1 MAVPRIS
8 VVVPIYNVE
17 EYLETCLDSIAGQTF
32 GDLDVVMVDDGSTDG
47 SRAIAER
54 YAARDHRFR
63 LLTQANGGLSKAR
76 NTGIEA
82 TSCEFLAFVDSDD
95 VLPPDAYERLLGAL
109 DQTGSD
115 FATGNI
121 HRLRR
126 AGPKQSPF
134 AAKIFTRT
142 RLKTHITRFPA
153 LVSDRT
159 AWNKL
164 WRRSF
169 WDEHRFRFPEG
180 RVHEDIPVVLPA
192 HYQARSVDVL
202 SEPVYYYRIRESG
215 ELSITQRRLE
225 PKVLLDRL
233 SAVETVSR
241 FLAEKG
247 ERKARRTYLETVVAD
262 DLRYFVN
269 VLESADADYR
279 ALFLER
285 VNAFLD
291 DAEDGIYKPLP
302 AIDRLKWHL
311 VRRRLMDEL
320 LEVLRFERED
330 LRSTPPVRLRGKWY
344 GAYPFRTD
352 RKLGIPLSTYRLRQ
366 ELTLEA
372 GIDAVRLEGSRLEV
386 EGYAYIEGV
395 GAPERGSQRVT
406 LTAARPGALR
416 RFGARLSPVRARA
429 SAVHRPDIA
438 ASVRRPVS
446 DPTWSGFRASLDLD
460 RLRLTAAGR
469 DGVWQLY
476 VIVRVGALARRRMRF
491 SFDDT
496 RPVGPAEQRSR
507 DGAILRVTRGRK
519 DEIVLERRARWARI
533 RDHRLAGGALEL
545 SGELNGAGPSGLAL
559 EVSTADGSATRRYAV
574 TAADGGFSASVPVAD
589 ILKASAP
596 ADETSWSL
604 AVVGPSLRL
613 PLGLSPGAP
622 EGAWRRGHR
631 ELALIARRDG
641 NAALLVWAGR
651 PLLTDA
657 RWTDDGSLEVT
668 GEANGGGAPRELVLQ
683 ARGLYE
689 RHAFPVDPASDGRFA
704 ARLTPARV
712 ASLAGTLPLREGWWD
727 LYARDDRDGDGAL
740 LPVRLSRDVAA
751 QLPLATVVEHKPL
764 ALGAGHRRHASIRVE
779 RDLDEDERG
788 RLNERRLR
796 STAYAPARR
805 ESLLDAVLYSSY
817 HGRQYSDSPRAIHEE
832 LVRREAP
839 LEHLWVVR
847 DGRCAVPPTARVIRD
862 GSREFHEALAR
873 SRYVVYND
881 HFPDWFTRRPDQVCL
896 QTWHGTP
903 LKRLGF
909 DASKQQR
916 TVRRF
921 ERKWTDQVANWQ
933 YVVSPNRFTTPIL
946 RDAYAIEGEMMETG
960 YPRND
965 MLAGPERD
973 ALSRRLRER
982 LGLPQDKRVVL
993 YAPTYRDHVMDRR
1006 GRYRLDLR
1014 LDLERLRDAVG
1025 SDTVILFRKHHY
1037 VVDAAPVTTDG
1048 FVRDVSGFPDGTELM
1063 LAADVL
1069 VTDYSSMMFD
1079 FANTRRPMLF
1089 YTYDLDSYRDQIRG
1103 FYFDFTAAAP
1113 GPLLRTTDEVA
1124 DALRGLDDVV
1134 SGYDRRYADFVSA
1147 FCELDDGYATGR
1159 VVDRVFSS

>member
-95 VLPPDAYERLLGAL
+95 VLPPDAYERLLSAL

-169 WDEHRFRFPEG
+169 WDEH
-180 RVHEDIPVVLPA
+180 
-192 HYQARSVDVL
+192 
-202 SEPVYYYRIRESG
+202 
-215 ELSITQRRLE
+215 
-225 PKVLLDRL
+225 
-233 SAVETVSR
+233 R

-311 VRRRLMDEL
+311 VRRGLMDEL

-344 GAYPFRTD
+344 GDYPFRTD
-352 RKLGIPLSTYRLRQ
+352 PKLRIPLNTYRLRQ

-395 GAPERGSQRVT
+395 GAPERRSQRVT

-469 DGVWQLY
+469 DGLWQLY
-476 VIVRVGALARRRMRF
+476 VIVRVGALARRRKRF

-559 EVSTADGSATRRYAV
+559 EVSTRDGAATRRYAV

-596 ADETSWSL
+596 AAETSWNL
-604 AVVGPSLRL
+604 AV
-613 PLGLSPGAP
+613 
-622 EGAWRRGHR
+622 
-631 ELALIARRDG
+631 
-641 NAALLVWAGR
+641 
-651 PLLTDA
+651 
-657 RWTDDGSLEVT
+657 
-668 GEANGGGAPRELVLQ
+668 
-683 ARGLYE
+683 
-689 RHAFPVDPASDGRFA
+689 A

-727 LYARDDRDGDGAL
+727 LYARDGREGDGAL

-788 RLNERRLR
+788 RLNE
-796 STAYAPARR
+796 
-805 ESLLDAVLYSSY
+805 
-817 HGRQYSDSPRAIHEE
+817 
-832 LVRREAP
+832 
-839 LEHLWVVR
+839 
-847 DGRCAVPPTARVIRD
+847 
-862 GSREFHEALAR
+862 
-873 SRYVVYND
+873 
-881 HFPDWFTRRPDQVCL
+881 
-896 QTWHGTP
+896 
-903 LKRLGF
+903 
-909 DASKQQR
+909 
-916 TVRRF
+916 
-921 ERKWTDQVANWQ
+921 
-933 YVVSPNRFTTPIL
+933 
-946 RDAYAIEGEMMETG
+946 
-960 YPRND
+960 
-965 MLAGPERD
+965 
-973 ALSRRLRER
+973 
-982 LGLPQDKRVVL
+982 
-993 YAPTYRDHVMDRR
+993 
-1006 GRYRLDLR
+1006 
-1014 LDLERLRDAVG
+1014 
-1025 SDTVILFRKHHY
+1025 
-1037 VVDAAPVTTDG
+1037 
-1048 FVRDVSGFPDGTELM
+1048 
-1063 LAADVL
+1063 
-1069 VTDYSSMMFD
+1069 
-1079 FANTRRPMLF
+1079 
-1089 YTYDLDSYRDQIRG
+1089 
-1103 FYFDFTAAAP
+1103 
-1113 GPLLRTTDEVA
+1113 
-1124 DALRGLDDVV
+1124 
-1134 SGYDRRYADFVSA
+1134 
-1147 FCELDDGYATGR
+1147 
-1159 VVDRVFSS
+1159 